1 MARRRLRVASV
12 RTGRPRGV
20 PTGRVPE
27 DGDNKFGFA
36 APECKPPLRT
46 RSCEL
51 RDAAQPNLSS
61 RSQRLILIV
70 RSLLDSKLAPEGR
83 LALDFFVRV
92 NAAVIVQL
100 VVVERVRAV
109 HRQGLHAIGVGRVV
123 VKRVTR
129 RTPLLL
135 LLSGTLTGR
144 EMLVLLAVVQ
154 GRGRSGLTVTVR
166 RRRRV
171 AVIERVRVA
180 ALLRSR
186 APWLVRRRVA
196 RHAALRKWNGR

>member
-1 MARRRLRVASV
+1 MGIVSLISLLQRQH
-12 RTGRPRGV
+12 
-20 PTGRVPE
+20 
-27 DGDNKFGFA
+27 
-36 APECKPPLRT
+36 PPLRT
-46 RSCEL
+46 RSCKL
-51 RDAAQPNLSS
+51 GDAAQPNLSFH
-61 RSQRLILIV
+61 SQRLILIV

-100 VVVERVRAV
+100 VIVERVRAV

-123 VKRVTR
+123 VQRVTR
-129 RTPLLL
+129 RTPLLLL

-144 EMLVLLAVVQ
+144 EMVVLLAVVQ

-196 RHAALRKWNGR
+196 RHAALPKRNGR